1 MELLC
6 LHVPVRASLC
16 VCVRTKSSAM
26 ATGLEQKKSGG
37 RRSAEALHARV
48 LSL

>member
-6 LHVPVRASLC
+6 LHVPVHAR
-16 VCVRTKSSAM
+16 VCVRIKSSAM